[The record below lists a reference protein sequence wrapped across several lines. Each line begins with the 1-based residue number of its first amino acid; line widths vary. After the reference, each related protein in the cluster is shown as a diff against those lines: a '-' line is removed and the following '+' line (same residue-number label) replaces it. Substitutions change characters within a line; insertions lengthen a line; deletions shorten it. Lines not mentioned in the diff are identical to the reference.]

1 MTASDPADSAHAAT
15 SSEFTTS
22 ALYVVGTPI
31 GHLGELSA
39 RAIAALRAA
48 DLIACEDTRET
59 SRLARHLDLRAQLVA
74 VHEHNER
81 SGAERLIAAL
91 REGRRVALVSDAGT
105 PAVSDPGARV
115 VRAVQDAGFRVV
127 PVSGPSAAV
136 VALSASGLLDAQFR
150 FVGFLPP
157 KSAARRRVL
166 ESLMEQ
172 DCALVFYEA
181 PHRIVECVDD
191 IAAVMQPTRELVV
204 ARELTKLFEQIVRLP
219 VGEAPAWLRADANH
233 QRGEFVLL
241 LSGAPQAEGL
251 DAASR
256 RTLELLLAELPP
268 SHAVKLAQA
277 ITGAPRKLLYQHAM
291 EQGGEAQ
298 PEDDSLG

>member
-1 MTASDPADSAHAAT
+1 MTDAVTPHDDLAR
-15 SSEFTTS
+15 EFTTS

-59 SRLARHLDLRAQLVA
+59 SRLARHLGLTAQLVA

-91 REGRRVALVSDAGT
+91 RDGRRVALVSDAGT

-127 PVSGPSAAV
+127 PISGPSAAV

-150 FVGFLPP
+150 FVGFLPV
-157 KSAARRRVL
+157 KSAARRKVL
-166 ESLMEQ
+166 ESLREQ
-172 DCALVFYEA
+172 DCVLVFYEA

-191 IAAVMQPTRELVV
+191 IAAVIQPERELVI

-219 VGEAPAWLRADANH
+219 VSEAVAWLAADPNR

-241 LSGAPQAEGL
+241 LAAAQLEEGL
-251 DAASR
+251 DAAAR
-256 RTLELLLAELPP
+256 RTLELLLDELPP
-268 SHAVKLAQA
+268 SRAVKVAQA
-277 ITGAPRKLLYQHAM
+277 ITGASRKLLYDHAM
-291 EQGGEAQ
+291 AHATDAPQD
-298 PEDDSLG
+298 EDAG

>member
-1 MTASDPADSAHAAT
+1 M
-15 SSEFTTS
+15 
-22 ALYVVGTPI
+22 YVVGTPI

-39 RAIAALRAA
+39 RAIGALQAA

-59 SRLARHLDLRAQLVA
+59 SRLVRHLGLDAQLVA

-81 SGAERLIAAL
+81 SGADRLIAAL

-115 VRAVQDAGFRVV
+115 VRAVQEAGFRVV
-127 PVSGPSAAV
+127 PISGPSAAI

-150 FVGFLPP
+150 FVGFLPV
-157 KSAARRRVL
+157 KSAARQRAL
-166 ESLMEQ
+166 EALREE

-181 PHRIVECVDD
+181 PHRILECVDD
-191 IAAVMQPTRELVV
+191 MAAVMQPQRELVI

-219 VGEAPAWLRADANH
+219 LPDAPAWLRADANH

-241 LSGAPQAEGL
+241 LSGPPQLEGA
-251 DAASR
+251 DAASL
-256 RTLELLLAELPP
+256 RTLDLLLEELPP
-268 SHAVKLAQA
+268 SRAVKLAQV
-277 ITGAPRKLLYQHAM
+277 ITGAPRKLLYAHAM
-291 EQGGEAQ
+291 VRGADA
-298 PEDDSLG
+298 PVDEDAG

>member
-1 MTASDPADSAHAAT
+1 M
-15 SSEFTTS
+15 
-22 ALYVVGTPI
+22 YVVGTPI

-59 SRLARHLDLRAQLVA
+59 SRLARHLGLNAQLVA

-91 REGRRVALVSDAGT
+91 RDGRRVALVSDAGT

-115 VRAVQDAGFRVV
+115 VRAVQDAGFRVI
-127 PVSGPSAAV
+127 PISGPSAAV

-150 FVGFLPP
+150 FIGFLPV
-157 KSAARRRVL
+157 KSTARRKVL
-166 ESLMEQ
+166 ESLRGQ

-191 IAAVMQPTRELVV
+191 IAAVIQPERELVI

-219 VGEAPAWLRADANH
+219 VSEAAAWLAADPNR

-241 LSGAPQAEGL
+241 LAAAQPEEGL
-251 DAASR
+251 DAAAR
-256 RTLELLLAELPP
+256 RTLDLLLGELPP
-268 SHAVKLAQA
+268 SRAVKVAQA
-277 ITGAPRKLLYQHAM
+277 ITGAPRKLLYDHAM
-291 EQGGEAQ
+291 AHGTDAPQD
-298 PEDDSLG
+298 EDAG

>member
-1 MTASDPADSAHAAT
+1 MTDSVSTHSDDR
-15 SSEFTTS
+15 SEFTTS

-39 RAIAALRAA
+39 RAIGALKAA

-59 SRLARHLDLRAQLVA
+59 SRLVRHLGLDAQLVA

-81 SGAERLIAAL
+81 SGADRLIAAL

-115 VRAVQDAGFRVV
+115 VRAVQEAGFRVV
-127 PVSGPSAAV
+127 PISGPSAAV

-150 FVGFLPP
+150 FVGFLPS
-157 KSAARRRVL
+157 KSTARQRTL
-166 ESLMEQ
+166 EALREE

-181 PHRIVECVDD
+181 PHRILECVDD
-191 IAAVMQPTRELVV
+191 MAAVMQPQRELVI

-219 VGEAPAWLRADANH
+219 LPDAPAWLRADANH

-241 LSGAPQAEGL
+241 LSGSPQLEGA
-251 DAASR
+251 DAASL
-256 RTLELLLAELPP
+256 RTLDLLLEELPP
-268 SHAVKLAQA
+268 SRAVKLAQA
-277 ITGAPRKLLYQHAM
+277 ITGAPRKLLYAHAM
-291 EQGGEAQ
+291 ARGADA
-298 PEDDSLG
+298 PVDEDAG

>member
-1 MTASDPADSAHAAT
+1 MNDSVIAHDDLAR
-15 SSEFTTS
+15 EFTTL

-59 SRLARHLDLRAQLVA
+59 SRLVRHLGLTAQLVA

-81 SGAERLIAAL
+81 SGAARLIAAL
-91 REGRRVALVSDAGT
+91 QDGKRVALVSDAGT
-105 PAVSDPGARV
+105 PAVSDPGAKV
-115 VRAVQDAGFRVV
+115 VRAVQDAGFRVI

-136 VALSASGLLDAQFR
+136 VALSASGLTDAQFR
-150 FVGFLPP
+150 FVGFLPV
-157 KSAARRRVL
+157 KSAARRKVL
-166 ESLMEQ
+166 ESLRAQ

-181 PHRIVECVDD
+181 PHRIADCIAD
-191 IAAVMQPTRELVV
+191 IAAVMQPQRELVI

-219 VGEAPAWLRADANH
+219 VADAAAWLAADANH

-241 LSGAPQAEGL
+241 LAGAAPEEGL
-251 DAASR
+251 DEAAR
-256 RTLELLLAELPP
+256 RTLDLLLEALPP
-268 SHAVKLAQA
+268 SRAVKLAQA
-277 ITGAPRKLLYQHAM
+277 ITGAARGLLYDHAM
-291 EQGGEAQ
+291 AQAAEAPQ
-298 PEDDSLG
+298 EEDAG

>member
-1 MTASDPADSAHAAT
+1 MTDSVSTHSDDR
-15 SSEFTTS
+15 SEFTTS

-39 RAIAALRAA
+39 RAIGALKAA

-59 SRLARHLDLRAQLVA
+59 SRLVRHLGLDAQLVA

-81 SGAERLIAAL
+81 SGADRLITAL

-115 VRAVQDAGFRVV
+115 VRAVQEAGFRVV
-127 PVSGPSAAV
+127 PISGPSAAI

-150 FVGFLPP
+150 FVGFLPT
-157 KSAARRRVL
+157 KSAARQRALDALR
-166 ESLMEQ
+166 EE

-181 PHRIVECVDD
+181 PHRILECVDD
-191 IAAVMQPTRELVV
+191 MAAVMQPQRELVV

-219 VGEAPAWLRADANH
+219 LPDAPVWLRADANH
-233 QRGEFVLL
+233 QRGEFVLV
-241 LSGAPQAEGL
+241 LSGPPQLEGA
-251 DAASR
+251 DAASL
-256 RTLELLLAELPP
+256 RTLDLLLEELPP
-268 SHAVKLAQA
+268 SRAVKLAQA
-277 ITGAPRKLLYQHAM
+277 ITGASRKLLYAHAM
-291 EQGGEAQ
+291 ARGADA
-298 PEDDSLG
+298 PVDEDAG

>member
-1 MTASDPADSAHAAT
+1 MTDSATAHDAA
-15 SSEFTTS
+15 SEFTTS

-59 SRLARHLDLRAQLVA
+59 SRLARHLGLAGQLVA

-81 SGAERLIAAL
+81 SGAERLISAL

-136 VALSASGLLDAQFR
+136 VALSASGLIDAQFR

-157 KSAARRRVL
+157 KSAARRKVL
-166 ESLMEQ
+166 AALREQ

-181 PHRIVECVDD
+181 PHRIVECVED
-191 IAAVMQPTRELVV
+191 IAAVMQPSRELVI
-204 ARELTKLFEQIVRLP
+204 ARELTKMFEQIVRLP
-219 VGEAPAWLRADANH
+219 LPDAPAWLGADANH

-241 LSGAPQAEGL
+241 LSGAPATEGL
-251 DAASR
+251 DDASL
-256 RTLELLLAELPP
+256 RTLDLLLDEMPP
-268 SHAVKLAQA
+268 SRAVKLAQA
-277 ITGAPRKLLYQHAM
+277 ITGASRKLLYARAM
-291 EQGGEAQ
+291 ERGVAA
-298 PEDDSLG
+298 PADEDLG

>member
-1 MTASDPADSAHAAT
+1 MTDSVSTHSDDR
-15 SSEFTTS
+15 SEFTTS

-39 RAIAALRAA
+39 RAIGALKAA

-59 SRLARHLDLRAQLVA
+59 SRLVRHLGLDAQLVA

-81 SGAERLIAAL
+81 SGADRLITAL

-115 VRAVQDAGFRVV
+115 VRAVQEAGFRVV
-127 PVSGPSAAV
+127 PISGPSAAI

-150 FVGFLPP
+150 FVGFLPT
-157 KSAARRRVL
+157 KSAARQRALDALR
-166 ESLMEQ
+166 EE

-181 PHRIVECVDD
+181 PHRILECVDD
-191 IAAVMQPTRELVV
+191 MAAVMQPQRELVV

-219 VGEAPAWLRADANH
+219 LPDAPVWLRADANH

-241 LSGAPQAEGL
+241 LSGPPQLEGA
-251 DAASR
+251 DAASL
-256 RTLELLLAELPP
+256 RTLDLLLEELPP
-268 SHAVKLAQA
+268 SRAVKLAQA
-277 ITGAPRKLLYQHAM
+277 ITGASRKLLYAHAM
-291 EQGGEAQ
+291 ARGADA
-298 PEDDSLG
+298 PVDEDAG

>member
-1 MTASDPADSAHAAT
+1 MTDSVTAHDDLVR
-15 SSEFTTS
+15 EFTTS

-59 SRLARHLDLRAQLVA
+59 SRLARHLGLNAQLVA

-91 REGRRVALVSDAGT
+91 RDGRRVALVSDAGT

-115 VRAVQDAGFRVV
+115 VRAVQDAGFRVI
-127 PVSGPSAAV
+127 PISGPSAAV

-150 FVGFLPP
+150 FIGFLPV
-157 KSAARRRVL
+157 KATARRKVL
-166 ESLMEQ
+166 ESLRGQ

-191 IAAVMQPTRELVV
+191 IAAVIQPERELVI

-219 VGEAPAWLRADANH
+219 VSDAAAWLAADPNR

-241 LSGAPQAEGL
+241 LAAAPPEEGL
-251 DAASR
+251 DAAAR
-256 RTLELLLAELPP
+256 RTLDLLLDELPP
-268 SHAVKLAQA
+268 SRAVKVAQA
-277 ITGAPRKLLYQHAM
+277 ITGAPRKLLYDHAM
-291 EQGGEAQ
+291 TYGTDAPQD
-298 PEDDSLG
+298 EDAG

>member
-1 MTASDPADSAHAAT
+1 MTDFTTAHDAA
-15 SSEFTTS
+15 SEFTTS

-59 SRLARHLDLRAQLVA
+59 SRLARHLGLDGQLVA

-136 VALSASGLLDAQFR
+136 VALSASGLIDAQFR
-150 FVGFLPP
+150 FIGFLPP
-157 KSAARRRVL
+157 KSAARRKALAALR
-166 ESLMEQ
+166 EH

-191 IAAVMQPTRELVV
+191 IAAVMQPEREMVI
-204 ARELTKLFEQIVRLP
+204 ARELTKMFEQIVRLP
-219 VGEAPAWLRADANH
+219 LPDAPAWLGADANH

-241 LSGAPQAEGL
+241 LSGPPLTEGL
-251 DAASR
+251 DDACL
-256 RTLELLLAELPP
+256 RTLDLLLDEMPP
-268 SHAVKLAQA
+268 SRAVKLAQA
-277 ITGAPRKLLYQHAM
+277 ITGASRKLLYAHAM
-291 EQGGEAQ
+291 ERGVAA
-298 PEDDSLG
+298 PADEDLG

>member
-1 MTASDPADSAHAAT
+1 M
-15 SSEFTTS
+15 
-22 ALYVVGTPI
+22 YVVGTPI

-59 SRLARHLDLRAQLVA
+59 SRLARHLGLTAQLVA

-91 REGRRVALVSDAGT
+91 RDGRRVALVSDAGT

-115 VRAVQDAGFRVV
+115 VRAVQDAGFRVI
-127 PVSGPSAAV
+127 PISGPSAAV

-150 FVGFLPP
+150 FAGFLPV
-157 KSAARRRVL
+157 KSAARRKVL
-166 ESLMEQ
+166 ESLREQ

-191 IAAVMQPTRELVV
+191 IAAVIQPERELVI

-219 VGEAPAWLRADANH
+219 VSEAAAWLAADPNR

-241 LSGAPQAEGL
+241 LAAAQPEEGL
-251 DAASR
+251 DAAAR
-256 RTLELLLAELPP
+256 RTLDLLLDELPP
-268 SHAVKLAQA
+268 SRAVKVAQA
-277 ITGAPRKLLYQHAM
+277 ITGAPRKLLYDHAIAHGTDAP
-291 EQGGEAQ
+291 QD
-298 PEDDSLG
+298 EDAV

>member
-1 MTASDPADSAHAAT
+1 MS
-15 SSEFTTS
+15 
-22 ALYVVGTPI
+22 LYVVGTPI
-31 GHLGELSA
+31 GHLGELSS

-59 SRLARHLDLRAQLVA
+59 ARLASHLGLGAQLVA

-81 SGAERLIAAL
+81 AGAARLIAAL
-91 REGRRVALVSDAGT
+91 ADGKRVALVSDAGT

-115 VRAVQDAGFRVV
+115 VRAVQDAGYRVV

-150 FVGFLPP
+150 FVGFLPV
-157 KSAARRRVL
+157 KSAARRKTLDALRG
-166 ESLMEQ
+166 E

-181 PHRIVECVDD
+181 PHRIVDCVAD
-191 IAAVMQPTRELVV
+191 IAAVMQPERELVI

-219 VGEAPAWLRADANH
+219 VAEAPAWLAADANR

-241 LSGAPQAEGL
+241 LAGAQPEEGL
-251 DAASR
+251 DVGAR
-256 RTLELLLAELPP
+256 RTLDLLLDELPP
-268 SHAVKLAQA
+268 SRAVKLAQA
-277 ITGAPRKLLYQHAM
+277 ITGAPRKLLYDHAM
-291 EQGGEAQ
+291 AHAVDAPQGEED
-298 PEDDSLG
+298 EDDD

>member
-1 MTASDPADSAHAAT
+1 MTDSETNASAHDEDLA
-15 SSEFTTS
+15 EFKTS

-48 DLIACEDTRET
+48 DLIACEDTRGT
-59 SRLARHLDLRAQLVA
+59 ARLARHLSLRAPLVA

-81 SGAERLIAAL
+81 SGADRLIAAL
-91 REGRRVALVSDAGT
+91 GEGKRVALVSDAGT
-105 PAVSDPGARV
+105 PAVSDPGAKV
-115 VRAVQDAGFRVV
+115 VRAVQDAGFRVI

-136 VALSASGLLDAQFR
+136 VALSASGLLDVQFR

-166 ESLMEQ
+166 EGLCEQ

-191 IAAVMQPTRELVV
+191 IVAVMQPQRELVV

-219 VGEAPAWLRADANH
+219 LADAPAWLQADANH

-241 LSGAPQAEGL
+241 LSAPPQAEGL
-251 DAASR
+251 DAATL
-256 RTLELLLAELPP
+256 RTLGLLLDELPP
-268 SHAVKLAQA
+268 SRAVKLAQA
-277 ITGAPRKLLYQHAM
+277 ITGAPRKLLYAHAM
-291 EQGGEAQ
+291 TLGVDA
-298 PEDDSLG
+298 PADDDSLG

>member
-1 MTASDPADSAHAAT
+1 MSTADTPLT
-15 SSEFTTS
+15 SEDGNASEFMTS
-22 ALYVVGTPI
+22 TLYVVGTPI

-39 RAIAALRAA
+39 RATAALRAA

-59 SRLARHLDLRAQLVA
+59 SRLARHLGLRAQLVA

-81 SGAERLIAAL
+81 AGAERLIAAL
-91 REGRRVALVSDAGT
+91 GEGRRVALVSDAGT

-150 FVGFLPP
+150 FVGFLPV
-157 KSAARRRVL
+157 KSAARRKAL
-166 ESLMEQ
+166 EALRGEP
-172 DCALVFYEA
+172 CALVFYEA
-181 PHRIVECVDD
+181 PHRIVECVAD
-191 IAAVMQPTRELVV
+191 IAAVIQPARELVI

-219 VGEAPAWLRADANH
+219 VADAPAWLAADANR

-241 LSGAPQAEGL
+241 LSGAPPEEGL
-251 DAASR
+251 GAEAC
-256 RTLELLLAELPP
+256 RTLDLLLDELPP
-268 SHAVKLAQA
+268 SRAVKLAQA
-277 ITGAPRKLLYQHAM
+277 LTGAPRKLLYDYAM
-291 EQGGEAQ
+291 ERGVDAAQ
-298 PEDDSLG
+298 DDADD

>member
-1 MTASDPADSAHAAT
+1 MTDAVTPHDDLVR
-15 SSEFTTS
+15 EFTTS

-59 SRLARHLDLRAQLVA
+59 SRLARHLGLNAQLVA

-91 REGRRVALVSDAGT
+91 RDGRRVALVSDAGT

-115 VRAVQDAGFRVV
+115 VRAVQDAGLRVI
-127 PVSGPSAAV
+127 PISGPSAVV

-150 FVGFLPP
+150 FVGFLPV
-157 KSAARRRVL
+157 KSAARRKVL
-166 ESLMEQ
+166 ESLREQ
-172 DCALVFYEA
+172 DCVLAFYEA

-191 IAAVMQPTRELVV
+191 IAAVIQPERELVI

-219 VGEAPAWLRADANH
+219 VSEAAAWLAADTNR

-241 LSGAPQAEGL
+241 LAAAQPEEGL
-251 DAASR
+251 DATAR
-256 RTLELLLAELPP
+256 RTLDLLLDELPP
-268 SHAVKLAQA
+268 SRAVKVAQA
-277 ITGAPRKLLYQHAM
+277 ITGAPRKLLYDHAM
-291 EQGGEAQ
+291 THGTDALQD
-298 PEDDSLG
+298 EDAG

>member
-1 MTASDPADSAHAAT
+1 MDTPDLPVASHDDTP
-15 SSEFTTS
+15 SEFRTL

-39 RAIAALRAA
+39 RAIGALRAA

-59 SRLARHLDLRAQLVA
+59 ARLARHLGLRAPLVA

-91 REGRRVALVSDAGT
+91 GDGKRVALVSDAGT

-115 VRAVQDAGFRVV
+115 VRAVQEAGFRVV

-150 FVGFLPP
+150 FVGFLPV
-157 KSAARRRVL
+157 KSAARRKVL
-166 ESLMEQ
+166 ESLRDQ

-181 PHRIVECVDD
+181 PHRIVECVAD
-191 IAAVMQPTRELVV
+191 IAAVMQPERELVI

-219 VGEAPAWLRADANH
+219 VAEAPAWLAADANH

-241 LSGAPQAEGL
+241 LSGAQQEEGL
-251 DAASR
+251 DSAAQ
-256 RTLELLLAELPP
+256 RTLDLLLDELPP
-268 SHAVKLAQA
+268 SRAVKVAQA
-277 ITGAPRKLLYQHAM
+277 ITGAPRKLLYDYAMAHAVDAP
-291 EQGGEAQ
+291 Q
-298 PEDDSLG
+298 DDDAD

>member
-1 MTASDPADSAHAAT
+1 M
-15 SSEFTTS
+15 
-22 ALYVVGTPI
+22 YVVGTPI

-39 RAIAALRAA
+39 RAIGALRAA

-59 SRLARHLDLRAQLVA
+59 ARLARHLGLRGQLVA

-91 REGRRVALVSDAGT
+91 RDGRCVALVSDAGT
-105 PAVSDPGARV
+105 PAVSDPGAKV

-157 KSAARRRVL
+157 KSSARRHAL
-166 ESLMEQ
+166 EALREQ

-181 PHRIVECVDD
+181 PHRIVECVAD
-191 IAAVMQPTRELVV
+191 IAAVMQPERELVV

-219 VGEAPAWLRADANH
+219 LSEAAAWLQADANH

-241 LSGAPQAEGL
+241 LSGPPQQADGL
-251 DAASR
+251 DAATL
-256 RTLELLLAELPP
+256 RTLELLLDEMPP
-268 SHAVKLAQA
+268 SRAVKLAQA
-277 ITGAPRKLLYQHAM
+277 ITGAPRKLLYAQAM
-291 EQGGEAQ
+291 ARGGEA
-298 PEDDSLG
+298 PADEDSLG